1 MRTTCATLVLLAFGA
16 AACGSPAEPPKTP
29 APAPSGPSLLP
40 LPVPD
45 QEAKTILEVV
55 VIPTAWVQKTLPA
68 PPADVKAWS
77 EVAANRAAIVTD
89 VRHVLVKVDKDEAGA
104 KKKAEALLARLQ
116 KGEDWAKV
124 AKASDDPGSKDKGGL
139 YDGEMV
145 QNFVEPFQKAY
156 AALAPGETTK
166 ELVRSNFG
174 WHVIKRETPTEEQ
187 TVKAYRKAKAPELT
201 KKLADDLLIKLRTKE
216 SSRASIAQ
224 AVEGV
229 LGESAN
235 ADPARPS
242 AQTTDLEHL
251 DGSRLPREAKDA
263 LAAFGKKAKT
273 GEAVEAP
280 IVTPKALVVA
290 RMTADAR

>member
-1 MRTTCATLVLLAFGA
+1 MSRVSTALALLVCATI
-16 AACGSPAEPPKTP
+16 ACGSPAEPPKTP
-29 APAPSGPSLLP
+29 APATSGPSLLP

-68 PPADVKAWS
+68 APADVKAWS

-116 KGEDWAKV
+116 KGEAWDKV
-124 AKASDDPGSKDKGGL
+124 AKSSDDPGSKDHGGL
-139 YDGEMV
+139 YEGEMV
-145 QNFVEPFQKAY
+145 AQFVEPFQKAY
-156 AALAPGETTK
+156 AALAPGETSK
-166 ELVRSNFG
+166 DVVRTTFG

-187 TVKAYRKAKAPELT
+187 AAKAYRKAKAPELT
-201 KKLADDLLIKLRTKE
+201 KKLADDLLVKLRAKGDA
-216 SSRASIAQ
+216 RAAIAQ
-224 AVEGV
+224 SVEVV

-235 ADPARPS
+235 ADPARP
-242 AQTTDLEHL
+242 AAHMTDLEHL
-251 DGSRLPREAKDA
+251 DGSRFPREAKDA

-280 IVTPKALVVA
+280 IVTPKALVLA